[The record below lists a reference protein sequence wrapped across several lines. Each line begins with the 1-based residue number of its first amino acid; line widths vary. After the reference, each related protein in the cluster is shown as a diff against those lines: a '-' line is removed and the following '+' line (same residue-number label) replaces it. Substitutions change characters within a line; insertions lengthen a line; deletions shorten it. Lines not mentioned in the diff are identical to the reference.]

1 MCNMTGGTSDN
12 TSSASYALSL
22 ANESYEWYK
31 TAAIRSRKAY
41 RLSEAAL
48 LIISAAVPVSAAI
61 SPHSATVPAILGG
74 IVVVLSGLQV
84 VFHWHDNYLRFSTAR
99 EAIEFE
105 RRLYHTGV
113 KPYEN
118 SSTRD
123 QNLVASVSRVE
134 REEMARWT
142 RIASDRPRLDRQ

>member
-1 MCNMTGGTSDN
+1 MDDVTTGMSDGY
-12 TSSASYALSL
+12 SSASYALSL
-22 ANESYEWYK
+22 ADESHEWYR

-48 LIISAAVPVSAAI
+48 LIVSAGIPVAAAI
-61 SPHSATVPAILGG
+61 SPHNAIVPAILGG

-105 RRLYHTGV
+105 RRLYHTGA
-113 KPYEN
+113 KPYEDA
-118 SSTRD
+118 STRD

-142 RIASDRPRLDRQ
+142 RVASDRPKT